1 MSQNIILVIVFIILA
16 IGVAFIVGYLKGK
29 DEQFGINKRSQHWR
43 RSILGGMFSEQ
54 IAPFLPGFPKDLK
67 ASEARFI
74 GKPVDFIFFKGMDD
88 QNISEVVFVEVKS
101 GNSHL
106 SKNES
111 WLRAAILEKRVRWEE
126 YHIPDEVAKI
136 KEESEL

>member
-1 MSQNIILVIVFIILA
+1 MNQNIILVIVFIILA
-16 IGVAFIVGYLKGK
+16 IGTAFIIGYLKGK
-29 DEQFGINKRSQHWR
+29 DEQFGINKKSQHWR

-54 IAPFLPGFPKDLK
+54 IAPFLPSFPKDLK

-111 WLRAAILEKRVRWEE
+111 WLRAAILEKKVRWEE
-126 YHIPDEVAKI
+126 YHIPDEIAKI